1 MTWQAISA
9 GPNTTAYAAARAELT
24 RMLSDHTAVTMDQ
37 NARHWQGL
45 TLSNFSD
52 ERKQHTVGRRVASVT
67 KTAQVQMKG
76 GMV

>member
-1 MTWQAISA
+1 
-9 GPNTTAYAAARAELT
+9 
-24 RMLSDHTAVTMDQ
+24 MLSDHTAVTMDQ